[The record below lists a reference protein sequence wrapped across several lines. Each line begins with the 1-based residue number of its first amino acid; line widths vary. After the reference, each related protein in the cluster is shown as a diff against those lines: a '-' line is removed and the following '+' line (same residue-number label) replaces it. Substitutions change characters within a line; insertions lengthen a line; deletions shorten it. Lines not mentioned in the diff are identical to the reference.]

1 MNFSM
6 NNNITN
12 VVLAGVGGQGILLA
26 SEIVA
31 RAAMAAGYEV
41 KTNEVHGMAQR
52 GGSVIAQI
60 RFGPEVHGPL
70 IEAGTA
76 QVLAS
81 LECIEALRL
90 AEYLAPD
97 GLAVVS
103 KQEVIPVSVSSGS
116 AKYPEDAEVRLKKT
130 FRRLLFL
137 DAVQIAIDAG
147 NIRASNTVIVGALS
161 TGIQLPTEAWYQAI
175 RECVKEKF
183 VALNIKAFDAGVA
196 AARA

>member
-1 MNFSM
+1 M

-31 RAAMAAGYEV
+31 RAAMAAGFEV

-60 RFGPEVHGPL
+60 RFGPQVHSPL

-81 LECIEALRL
+81 LESIEALRF
-90 AEYLAPD
+90 ADYLAPD

-103 KQEVIPVSVSSGS
+103 KQEVVPVSVSSGS
-116 AKYPEDAEVRLKKT
+116 ANYPENAAERLKKA
-130 FRRLLFL
+130 FRRLIFL
-137 DAVQIAIDAG
+137 DAVQIATGAG
-147 NIRASNTVIVGALS
+147 NIRASNSVIVGALS
-161 TGIQLPTEAWYQAI
+161 TGIQLPMEAWHQAI
-175 RECVKEKF
+175 RESVKEKYI
-183 VALNIKAFDAGVA
+183 ALNIKAFDAGVA
-196 AARA
+196 AARG

>member
-1 MNFSM
+1 M

-81 LECIEALRL
+81 LECIEALRH
-90 AEYLAPD
+90 ADYLAPD

-103 KQEVIPVSVSSGS
+103 RHEVVPVSVSSGS
-116 AKYPEDAEVRLKKT
+116 ANYPENAEERLKKT
-130 FRRLLFL
+130 FPRLLFL
-137 DAVQIAIDAG
+137 DAVQICTAISSF
-147 NIRASNTVIVGALS
+147 RASNTVIVGALS
-161 TGIQLPTEAWYQAI
+161 TGIQLPTEVWHRAI

-183 VALNIKAFDAGVA
+183 IPLNIKAFDAGVA

>member
-1 MNFSM
+1 M

-60 RFGPEVHGPL
+60 RFGLEVHGPL
-70 IEAGTA
+70 IEAATA

-81 LECIEALRL
+81 LECIEALRH

-103 KQEVIPVSVSSGS
+103 KQEVVPVSVSSGT
-116 AKYPEDAEVRLKKT
+116 ANYPENAGERLKKT
-130 FRRLLFL
+130 FPRLLFL

-161 TGIQLPTEAWYQAI
+161 TGIQLPTEAWHQAI